1 MNGPEPKSNN
11 GGVTSKTLK
20 SQTAYN
26 FKSAKSQH
34 IMESGGD
41 KGALITK
48 RLSYEPEIVSQEQ

>member
-20 SQTAYN
+20 SQTVYN

-48 RLSYEPEIVSQEQ
+48 RLSYEPEIVS